1 MLFNVVFGL
10 IRTVPSSILPLA
22 EIGAMAQGR
31 ATAETMAWATETLL
45 TPLKEEKVDGV
56 LLSLHGACVAEGARK
71 KKRHAGP
78 PSIATCER
86 AYMSVYVCLRVYIV
100 CTRTDN

>member
-1 MLFNVVFGL
+1 MIFNLVFGL
-10 IRTVPSSILPLA
+10 IRAVPSSILPLA

-71 KKRHAGP
+71 KRKKGTPVHHQLQLVSVR
-78 PSIATCER
+78 TCPCMF
-86 AYMSVYVCLRVYIV
+86 ACAFI
-100 CTRTDN
+100 